1 MWIVLVIGSAFFLG
15 LYDVAKKH
23 SLARNDALTVLLVA
37 TALSTLLVSPWLIL
51 EPGSPEGHLAL
62 LCKAFLVTASWI
74 SGMLALGRLPIT
86 LVSTFKASRPVLV
99 LIFSILLYGEQ
110 LNGWQ
115 WGGTALTLLAIFLL
129 SLTGRA
135 DGIRFTRD
143 RGVFYLLLS
152 VLTGVA
158 SALYDKHILQGWQMA
173 PMFVQSWTN
182 LYITVLLAVA
192 YLIWRRVRPRD
203 IRPLRAD
210 WTLPLIA
217 VLITLADALYFFAV
231 HSDGALISVISMV
244 RRCSIIVSFIV
255 GAAFFREKR
264 MLKKSVVLFVMLVAM
279 VLIFVGSR

>member
-15 LYDVAKKH
+15 LYDVAKKQ

-37 TALSTLLVSPWLIL
+37 TALSTLFLSPWLFL
-51 EPGSPEGHLAL
+51 EPGTPRGHLAL
-62 LCKAFLVTASWI
+62 VFKAVLVTASWV

-99 LIFSILLYGEQ
+99 LVFSILLYGEQ
-110 LNGWQ
+110 LNLWQ

-129 SLTGRA
+129 SLTGKD

-158 SALYDKHILQGWQMA
+158 SALYDKHILQGEMLA
-173 PMFVQSWTN
+173 PLFVQSWTN
-182 LYITVLLAVA
+182 LYITLLMAVT
-192 YLIWRRVRPRD
+192 YLIWRALRPAD
-203 IRPLRAD
+203 IKPLRPD
-210 WTLPLIA
+210 WALLLIA
-217 VLITLADALYFFAV
+217 VLITVADALYFFAV

-244 RRCSIIVSFIV
+244 RRCSVVVTFIV
-255 GAAFFREKR
+255 GAAFFHEKR

>member
-15 LYDVAKKH
+15 LYDVAKKQ

-37 TALSTLLVSPWLIL
+37 TALSTLFLSPWLFL
-51 EPGSPEGHLAL
+51 EPGTPRGHLAL
-62 LCKAFLVTASWI
+62 VFKAVLVTASWV

-99 LIFSILLYGEQ
+99 LVFSILLYGEQ
-110 LNGWQ
+110 LNLWQ

-129 SLTGRA
+129 SLTGKD

-158 SALYDKHILQGWQMA
+158 SALYDKHILQGEMLA
-173 PMFVQSWTN
+173 PLFVQSWTN
-182 LYITVLLAVA
+182 LYITLLMAVT
-192 YLIWRRVRPRD
+192 YLIWRALRPGD
-203 IRPLRAD
+203 IKPLRPD
-210 WTLPLIA
+210 WALLLIA
-217 VLITLADALYFFAV
+217 VLITVADALYFFAV

-244 RRCSIIVSFIV
+244 RRCSVVVTFIV
-255 GAAFFREKR
+255 GAAFFHEKR